1 MLYPSLHGQIIR
13 RETYYI
19 LFTQNFTS
27 YGGPYRYVGTI

>member
-13 RETYYI
+13 RETYI

-27 YGGPYRYVGTI
+27 YGGPYRYVGSI